1 MCKIRVSPYT
11 KLAIQMFQKR
21 VRVERKLEQTTI
33 ELNGWVSKIPDG
45 DMDYY
50 IEKTEAIQK
59 LEYEKL
65 EKFMRRVGK
74 KPWER

>member
-59 LEYEKL
+59 LEDEKL